1 MWGGASPPQM
11 VWALRIVRQ
20 KQFRTRK
27 LSEENLVSFAVHST
41 VEKKKILPEQAG
53 FSKSIFLEVTLQKT
67 SDDYEEWYLLYGLT
81 VFLFIELLS
90 TRYRNAFGLLV
101 AWPF

>member
-1 MWGGASPPQM
+1 ML
-11 VWALRIVRQ
+11 VLRIVRQ
-20 KQFRTRK
+20 EQFPTRK
-27 LSEENLVSFAVHST
+27 LSEENLVPFAVHST
-41 VEKKKILPEQAG
+41 VEKKDLPEQAG

-67 SDDYEEWYLLYGLT
+67 SDDYEEWYLLSLLT

-101 AWPF
+101 AWPFKVYGYLAKML